1 MTSLKPHM
9 KMKKIDEAISDI
21 DLAQLFAALDS
32 QRRARGLSWNG
43 LTREVNDLFRDV
55 PCHPIA
61 TSTITSLKDKRE
73 VIANA
78 ALQMLV
84 WLDRSPESFMTG
96 HNDSM
101 KGTSLPRLE
110 PDRILRADTVAIFR
124 AIDAVR
130 RDRGLTWHQVAG
142 EIGGVTGTQLT
153 RLAKGAG
160 IGLVALGRIAQWLKR
175 PVATLTIAST
185 R

>member
-1 MTSLKPHM
+1 M
-9 KMKKIDEAISDI
+9 IDI
-21 DLAQLFAALDS
+21 DLTQLFAALDS
-32 QRRARGLSWNG
+32 QREARGLSWNG
-43 LTREVNDLFRDV
+43 LTREINDQFRDV

-84 WLDRSPESFMTG
+84 WLDLSPESFMAG
-96 HNDSM
+96 YNGSM
-101 KGTSLPRLE
+101 RGTSLPRLG
-110 PDRILRADTVAIFR
+110 PDRILRADTLAIFR

-130 RDRGLTWHQVAG
+130 RDRGLTWQQVAG

-153 RLAKGAG
+153 RLSKGAG

-175 PVATLTIAST
+175 PVASLTMASSK
-185 R
+185 